1 MSQCPTAPPH
11 LKLNLNLTKYSIR
24 FSICISCFVI
34 TFRKFRG
41 PTTRSDLYGYRNGSK
56 AEAHEL
62 CMAPVGEE
70 DTIRPK
76 GVGTK
81 HVGGGGGGQMYKPLF
96 QLSPSSVLP
105 SPPSPLFHSLPLFLL
120 PLPSLPPLLPLLYLQ
135 RKRLHKSSA
144 MTEALYHKSPGGVK
158 AQRAVEGERSKTESR
173 SQSEMLR
180 LQRTSQHID
189 TLLTDQH

>member
-1 MSQCPTAPPH
+1 MSQCPTAPPR

-24 FSICISCFVI
+24 FSICVSCFVI

-70 DTIRPK
+70 DTIRPQ

-81 HVGGGGGGQMYKPLF
+81 HVGVGSNVQAP
-96 QLSPSSVLP
+96 V
-105 SPPSPLFHSLPLFLL
+105 
-120 PLPSLPPLLPLLYLQ
+120 
-135 RKRLHKSSA
+135 
-144 MTEALYHKSPGGVK
+144 
-158 AQRAVEGERSKTESR
+158 
-173 SQSEMLR
+173 
-180 LQRTSQHID
+180 
-189 TLLTDQH
+189 

>member
-1 MSQCPTAPPH
+1 MSQCPSDPPH
-11 LKLNLNLTKYSIR
+11 LKVTLNLTKYSIR
-24 FSICISCFVI
+24 FSICVSCFVI

-76 GVGTK
+76 GLGTK
-81 HVGGGGGGQMYKPLF
+81 HVGGVKCISPY
-96 QLSPSSVLP
+96 LSC
-105 SPPSPLFHSLPLFLL
+105 LPLLSSLL
-120 PLPSLPPLLPLLYLQ
+120 PPPLSSTPLPSLPPLHPLLYLQ

-158 AQRAVEGERSKTESR
+158 AQRAVKGERSKTESR